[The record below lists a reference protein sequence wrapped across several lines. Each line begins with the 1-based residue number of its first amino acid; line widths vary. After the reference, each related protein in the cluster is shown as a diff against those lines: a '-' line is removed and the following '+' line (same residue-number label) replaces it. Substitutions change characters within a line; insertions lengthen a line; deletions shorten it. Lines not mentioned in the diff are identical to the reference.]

1 MYGEGV
7 AFYSGFGCRG
17 GVSCVQNNFLFLI
30 SSLSK
35 FIIFIVIFSH
45 HVVQITFFFLIS
57 ICFDIAFFP
66 NSDESNFDE
75 SKSLRFEI
83 RNKKQFQNI
92 LKLGIKSN
100 LDHVMRENDYE
111 NNEF

>member
-1 MYGEGV
+1 MR
-7 AFYSGFGCRG
+7 ASITG
-17 GVSCVQNNFLFLI
+17 GFLFIPDLA
-30 SSLSK
+30 
-35 FIIFIVIFSH
+35 VEEVSH
-45 HVVQITFFFLIS
+45 
-57 ICFDIAFFP
+57 
-66 NSDESNFDE
+66 FDE

-83 RNKKQFQNI
+83 RNKKQFQNT